1 MYLQVW
7 NGIEINS
14 TTFGRTVEWRGGGVF
29 GNHSGVKAIIIK
41 KITYA
46 LLDAQLSGI
55 PGLRKNFPPETF
67 AHENYGQGFNAKL
80 RDENL

>member
-41 KITYA
+41 KIT
-46 LLDAQLSGI
+46 I
-55 PGLRKNFPPETF
+55 PS
-67 AHENYGQGFNAKL
+67 NYYQKDHLMKTMDKGSMQSLEMKT
-80 RDENL
+80 